1 MAASREKMDALSF
14 GTDAKLPLQ
23 FHPIDIIGFSNPYK
37 VTPARAEELF
47 KQFTNVEDDE
57 LLDFFAGNTPQ
68 ENVLLIGLVEKYS
81 ADLAKSV
88 KYIVWNQLAEQ
99 PLFVGINRKD
109 GGFYARDG
117 YLYLFYTDRFQH
129 MGPADCHPVS
139 GKEAVLDLV
148 RRHELKGI
156 ALTDGLHNMARFEND
171 VIFQDGE

>member
-1 MAASREKMDALSF
+1 M
-14 GTDAKLPLQ
+14 
-23 FHPIDIIGFSNPYK
+23 
-37 VTPARAEELF
+37 F
-47 KQFTNVEDDE
+47 KQFTNVENEE
-57 LLDFFAGNTPQ
+57 LLNFCRQHAAG
-68 ENVLLIGLVEKYS
+68 ECVADRVGGKYS

-109 GGFYARDG
+109 GGLYARDG

-129 MGPADCHPVS
+129 MGPARCHPVS

-148 RRHELKGI
+148 RRHEMKGI